1 MNTFHA
7 SDFIAKIQALLPE
20 PFAGREEDNLIELGL
35 DSLHIMRLVNDWRRE
50 GIALTFAQLIER
62 PYLKHWL
69 QLLETVRPN
78 APTET
83 AAWQPDS
90 LEASTPIDGAEAFGL
105 TDVQYAYWVGRQDGQ
120 PLGGVGCHAY
130 LELEGRG
137 IDPSRL
143 EGGWQQL
150 FRQHAMLRTRFGT
163 DGTQCVCEDLAAP
176 QLRTHDF
183 RHLAANEAEARL
195 LAVRDRLSH
204 RRLDVAI
211 GEVAGLELSLL
222 PGGGTCIH
230 FDIDLLVADVQSLH
244 ILLRDL
250 AAAYQ
255 GQALRADPDWRFS
268 HYLNS
273 EARRGAEQVDI
284 AQKYW
289 QDSLAKLPPGPQL
302 PLAKTPESVV
312 RPRFVRRRHQLPSET
327 WQTLRGLAARNGV
340 TPAMMLLSAYTEVLG
355 RWSQEPEFSLNLPLF
370 DRRTDHPGVEHV
382 VADFTN
388 LLLLRCDCRHA
399 ASFSDRTHELQRQ
412 FHRDVA
418 HSSYSA
424 VNVQRDMVKHG
435 FAEGVMAPVVFACN
449 LGTPLLTPECKTT
462 LGRLRYMVS
471 QTPQVWLDHQV
482 YEDEEGLLLAWDA
495 VEELFPEGVVDD
507 MFSAYCNLLEW
518 LAQDATHWQQLMP
531 WARRSH
537 EQDIRTA
544 AVVDNGIVSDA
555 SLHQRMFN
563 VAATMPDRVAVVLDG
578 GVLSYGELARRALQ
592 VAALLHRHG
601 IEPGEPVAISLPR
614 GLDQVA
620 AVFGVLAAGACYV
633 PVGMSQPAARQAR
646 IHETA
651 GIRWVLTDVS
661 GVVMATREGTTRLD
675 VASAWHIDPPSE
687 YQPVRADSSAYI
699 IFTSGSTGEPKGVE
713 VTHAAAANTIDVLNA
728 RYGVGPDSRVL
739 AVSSLDFDLS
749 VYDLFGVLGV
759 GGAVVLL
766 DEDHRRDA
774 AAWLELIH
782 QHRVTLWNSVPV
794 LLDMLLVMAAEDPR
808 PLPFEQVFLSGDWIG
823 LDLPERL
830 FAKTSSSTKL
840 IAMGGATEAAI
851 WSNAFDVTLPLPAH
865 WRSIPYGK
873 PLANQRYRV
882 VDAQGRDCPDWVTGE
897 LWIGGAGVA
906 LGYRGD
912 PAQTAERFVDYNGE
926 RWYRTG
932 DLGRYWPD
940 GNLEFLGRRD
950 HQVKVRGHR
959 IELGEIEAALSALPG
974 VARAVAV
981 TIGKPVALAAAFVP
995 TDPMAPPSTD
1005 ELLAALRQLLPDY
1018 MVPTHLQAI
1027 DTLPLSGNGKVDRKL
1042 LVEWLAEGAT
1052 QQALVLSEPA
1062 SEVEVQ
1068 VAELWRQLLGTEPIW
1083 RESSFFALGG
1093 DSLLATRL
1101 IAALRDRGLGAEHP
1115 LQLLFARPRL
1125 MDFARGLHSIAE
1137 RGKAGIVAEPA
1148 QRHEP
1153 FPLTEVQQAY
1163 WLGQSPGLPLSSS
1176 THYLVELDG
1185 ENLDLDRLEEAWNRL
1200 IQHHEMMRAVV
1211 DNEGQQRILSEV
1223 PIQRIERSHVRQHR
1237 GEDSAVAAQQYLHEC
1252 WRRQS
1257 STGNSAAQWPP
1268 FEVHA
1273 VGYGNQRHRIGILL
1287 DYLTLDGYSI
1297 KLLLEQLARLYADP
1311 QAALP
1316 VLGISFRDYVL
1327 QVQPSAQARARSE
1340 AYWRERLADLP
1351 LAPALPLAAEP
1362 ASLSQPQFTRR
1373 QVRIPREQW
1382 TRLQERARENNITP
1396 SVLLLVAYSQVI
1408 RRWSSGADFTLNLT
1422 LFDRQDVH
1430 PDVGALL
1437 GDFTSLAPVAFRE
1450 ANGAGLLDQARSTQL
1465 EIAAA
1470 LEHREISSIWVQRE
1484 RARDT
1489 SLVAAALP
1497 VVFTSTLGLGGGLFE
1512 APAPGFPELA
1522 AGGLSATPQVWLDHQ
1537 LYEFNGELSVSWDAV
1552 EDLFPY
1558 GMLDDMFSAYIGLL
1572 HNLVEQEWTQPPSI
1586 PLPAPRLRCAQE
1598 PSNRCPHR
1606 PSRCCTRAC
1615 SPWRCRSPSARR

>member
-176 QLRTHDF
+176 PLRTHDF

-268 HYLNS
+268 QYLNS

-302 PLAKTPESVV
+302 PLVKTPENVV

-327 WQTLRGLAARNGV
+327 WQTLRRLAARNGV
-340 TPAMMLLSAYTEVLG
+340 TPAMMLLSAYAEVLG

-471 QTPQVWLDHQV
+471 QTPRVWLDHQV

-531 WARRSH
+531 WVRRSH

-544 AVVDNGIVSDA
+544 AVVDNGIVTDA

-614 GLDQVA
+614 GLDQVT

-651 GIRWVLTDVS
+651 GIRWVLTDSS

-808 PLPFEQVFLSGDWIG
+808 PLPFEQVSLSGDWIG
-823 LDLPERL
+823 LDLPGRL
-830 FAKTSSSTKL
+830 FAKTSGSTKL
-840 IAMGGATEAAI
+840 VAMGGATEAAI

-865 WRSIPYGK
+865 WRSIPYGR

-995 TDPMAPPSTD
+995 TDPTTQPRTD

-1027 DTLPLSGNGKVDRKL
+1027 DTLPLSGNGKVDR
-1042 LVEWLAEGAT
+1042 
-1052 QQALVLSEPA
+1052 QALVALLATQA
-1062 SEVEVQ
+1062 STRAAYDPPQPGLECEV
-1068 VAELWRQLLGTEPIW
+1068 ADIW
-1083 RESSFFALGG
+1083 REVLQCTPLSRTDDFFLIGG
-1093 DSLLATRL
+1093 DSLRATQIVQLLHSRRISPAPVPL
-1101 IAALRDRGLGAEHP
+1101 FVLFSSPTIAALAHHIRGQWQALSMTGAE
-1115 LQLLFARPRL
+1115 
-1125 MDFARGLHSIAE
+1125 DSI
-1137 RGKAGIVAEPA
+1137 
-1148 QRHEP
+1148 
-1153 FPLTEVQQAY
+1153 
-1163 WLGQSPGLPLSSS
+1163 
-1176 THYLVELDG
+1176 
-1185 ENLDLDRLEEAWNRL
+1185 EE
-1200 IQHHEMMRAVV
+1200 
-1211 DNEGQQRILSEV
+1211 
-1223 PIQRIERSHVRQHR
+1223 
-1237 GEDSAVAAQQYLHEC
+1237 
-1252 WRRQS
+1252 
-1257 STGNSAAQWPP
+1257 
-1268 FEVHA
+1268 
-1273 VGYGNQRHRIGILL
+1273 GIL
-1287 DYLTLDGYSI
+1287 
-1297 KLLLEQLARLYADP
+1297 
-1311 QAALP
+1311 
-1316 VLGISFRDYVL
+1316 
-1327 QVQPSAQARARSE
+1327 
-1340 AYWRERLADLP
+1340 
-1351 LAPALPLAAEP
+1351 
-1362 ASLSQPQFTRR
+1362 
-1373 QVRIPREQW
+1373 
-1382 TRLQERARENNITP
+1382 
-1396 SVLLLVAYSQVI
+1396 
-1408 RRWSSGADFTLNLT
+1408 
-1422 LFDRQDVH
+1422 
-1430 PDVGALL
+1430 
-1437 GDFTSLAPVAFRE
+1437 
-1450 ANGAGLLDQARSTQL
+1450 
-1465 EIAAA
+1465 
-1470 LEHREISSIWVQRE
+1470 
-1484 RARDT
+1484 
-1489 SLVAAALP
+1489 
-1497 VVFTSTLGLGGGLFE
+1497 
-1512 APAPGFPELA
+1512 
-1522 AGGLSATPQVWLDHQ
+1522 
-1537 LYEFNGELSVSWDAV
+1537 
-1552 EDLFPY
+1552 
-1558 GMLDDMFSAYIGLL
+1558 
-1572 HNLVEQEWTQPPSI
+1572 
-1586 PLPAPRLRCAQE
+1586 
-1598 PSNRCPHR
+1598 
-1606 PSRCCTRAC
+1606 
-1615 SPWRCRSPSARR
+1615 